1 MQVDPRMYKRQMT
14 EEEERLMM
22 SQGLRGNNNIMMA
35 DARLSP
41 DFTTGDLPMAMPSS
55 GAREVT
61 DPSAF
66 IAPGGMSAE
75 DTRTIMDLQQQIEMI
90 KQKYK

>member
-14 EEEERLMM
+14 EEERLMM
-22 SQGLRGNNNIMMA
+22 AQRLRQGNNNMMMA

-41 DFTTGDLPMAMPSS
+41 DFTTGDLPMAMPGS

-66 IAPGGMSAE
+66 IAPGGMSDD
-75 DTRTIMDLQQQIEMI
+75 DTRMIMDLQQQIEMI

>member
-22 SQGLRGNNNIMMA
+22 SQGLRGNNNMMMA

-41 DFTTGDLPMAMPSS
+41 DFTTGDLPMAMPGS

-75 DTRTIMDLQQQIEMI
+75 DTRMIMDLQQQIEMI

>member
-22 SQGLRGNNNIMMA
+22 AQGLRGNNNMMVA
-35 DARLSP
+35 DATQSS
-41 DFTTGDLPMAMPSS
+41 DFTTGNLPMAMPGS

-66 IAPGGMSAE
+66 MTEGGMSDE
-75 DTRTIMDLQQQIEMI
+75 DTRMIMDLQQQIEMI
-90 KQKYK
+90 KQKYR

>member
-1 MQVDPRMYKRQMT
+1 MAIMYNRPMT
-14 EEEERLMM
+14 KEEEERMMM
-22 SQGLRGNNNIMMA
+22 SQSLRGNNNMMMA
-35 DARLSP
+35 DATQSP
-41 DFTTGDLPMAMPSS
+41 DFTTGDLPMAIPNT
-55 GAREVT
+55 GAREVI

-66 IAPGGMSAE
+66 ITEGGMSAE